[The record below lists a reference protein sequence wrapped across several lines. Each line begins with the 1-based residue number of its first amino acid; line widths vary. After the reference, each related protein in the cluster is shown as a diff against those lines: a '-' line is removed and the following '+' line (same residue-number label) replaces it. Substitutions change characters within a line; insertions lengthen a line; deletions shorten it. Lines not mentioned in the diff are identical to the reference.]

1 MTGLLR
7 PEDLLQ
13 ITSDEVSKEMEK
25 ERQLKQK
32 RKGQMEA
39 LKEAFMSREIHP
51 EVMERINKVV
61 SIAAQHGEQQ
71 VQVVTFPASYCNDA
85 GRRINNL
92 QPDWPDSLE
101 GFAKRAYEFYQK
113 ELRPLGY
120 KLHAEI
126 LNYPGGM
133 PGEVGLFLRW

>member
-13 ITSDEVSKEMEK
+13 ISSDEISKEVAREQ
-25 ERQLKQK
+25 QLKK
-32 RKGQMEA
+32 KKKEQMDA
-39 LKEAFMSREIHP
+39 LKEAFLQRDIHP
-51 EVMERINKVV
+51 EVMERINKAV
-61 SIAAQHGEQQ
+61 SIAARHGEQR
-71 VQVVTFPASYCNDA
+71 VQVLTFPASYCNDA

-101 GFAKRAYEFYQK
+101 GFARRAYDYYQK

-120 KLHAEI
+120 KLNAEI